1 VNWNL
6 TKTCTTPV
14 ETSSK
19 ELKGTAFFISSAG
32 HLLTCAHVGELAGGW
47 DQVRIKGKPIKLIYV
62 GSAKADDFAVLQL
75 EAHDGSA
82 TLLSTSLNPMDRF
95 LSIGFGRADFP
106 SGASVDGTITDINP
120 QADFSNLPMIR
131 LRVLSDSQQIR
142 AGFSGAPVFNAETDR
157 VVGIIAAYDHAEGA
171 LAIPISTVLD
181 KWPALASY
189 LKDSAPNVAGTPAN
203 ARRIFISYRS
213 EDPDVTLAQH
223 FYESLKG
230 NGFRPF
236 MAGESLRL
244 GDEWPNRISTE
255 LAESDYFIL
264 LLSAKSASSDM
275 VTEEVKR
282 AKHLYDTRPQKR
294 PRILPIRLNMELTEP
309 LNYDLAGY
317 LNRFQQKVWRS
328 DADTLPL
335 IAEIVEII
343 REDKEQ
349 RPPDRELPAS
359 ALPQDSA
366 RPLPVAEP
374 ELPEGQVGIAS
385 QFYISRPP
393 IEELCNKEIQK
404 SGALIRIRAPR
415 QMGKT
420 SLLARILDHAR
431 TQQYLVIPISL
442 QLMDG
447 ALINDLG
454 KLLKW
459 LSSLVSRKLRQ
470 PNTVEESWDDLLGH
484 KSSATA
490 YFEEYILPNTAKPVV
505 LALDEIDRLFDN
517 EQVAADFFGLLR
529 GWHELSKDQ
538 AVWAKLRL
546 IVVHSTEVYVSLGV
560 KESPFNV
567 GLSVRPPEFTPQ
579 QLEELANR
587 HGYPLSP
594 SVCAELLRLVGGH
607 PFLSRVALYAFAKGE
622 MSPAVFFKTAST
634 EEGRYSDHLRR
645 HLWNL
650 EQNPSLLRAMRT
662 ILAADHQPVR
672 IDAMEAFKLESM
684 GLVTRHGNGVTVRYE
699 LYANYLRDRLEGR
712 N

>member
-1 VNWNL
+1 
-6 TKTCTTPV
+6 
-14 ETSSK
+14 
-19 ELKGTAFFISSAG
+19 
-32 HLLTCAHVGELAGGW
+32 
-47 DQVRIKGKPIKLIYV
+47 
-62 GSAKADDFAVLQL
+62 
-75 EAHDGSA
+75 
-82 TLLSTSLNPMDRF
+82 
-95 LSIGFGRADFP
+95 
-106 SGASVDGTITDINP
+106 
-120 QADFSNLPMIR
+120 
-131 LRVLSDSQQIR
+131 
-142 AGFSGAPVFNAETDR
+142 
-157 VVGIIAAYDHAEGA
+157 
-171 LAIPISTVLD
+171 
-181 KWPALASY
+181 
-189 LKDSAPNVAGTPAN
+189 
-203 ARRIFISYRS
+203 
-213 EDPDVTLAQH
+213 
-223 FYESLKG
+223 
-230 NGFRPF
+230 
-236 MAGESLRL
+236 
-244 GDEWPNRISTE
+244 
-255 LAESDYFIL
+255 
-264 LLSAKSASSDM
+264 
-275 VTEEVKR
+275 
-282 AKHLYDTRPQKR
+282 
-294 PRILPIRLNMELTEP
+294 
-309 LNYDLAGY
+309 
-317 LNRFQQKVWRS
+317 
-328 DADTLPL
+328 
-335 IAEIVEII
+335 
-343 REDKEQ
+343 
-349 RPPDRELPAS
+349 
-359 ALPQDSA
+359 
-366 RPLPVAEP
+366 
-374 ELPEGQVGIAS
+374 
-385 QFYISRPP
+385 
-393 IEELCNKEIQK
+393 
-404 SGALIRIRAPR
+404 
-415 QMGKT
+415 
-420 SLLARILDHAR
+420 
-431 TQQYLVIPISL
+431 
-442 QLMDG
+442 MDG